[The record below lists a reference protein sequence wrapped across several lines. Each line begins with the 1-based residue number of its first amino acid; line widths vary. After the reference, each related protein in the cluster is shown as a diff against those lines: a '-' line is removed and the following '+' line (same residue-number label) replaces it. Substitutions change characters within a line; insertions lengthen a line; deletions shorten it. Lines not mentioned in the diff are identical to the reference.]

1 MPFFLPKRAI
11 SKYDLPEQQLFIQN
25 EIKFFRELADDMLC
39 FFELFFSFGNLCNR
53 SVRIVRRFIFAG
65 KTKVNKAVR

>member
-1 MPFFLPKRAI
+1 MSVYEYLYVTLTLNGIKEKMPFFLPKRAI

-39 FFELFFSFGNLCNR
+39 SFFGIILFL
-53 SVRIVRRFIFAG
+53 
-65 KTKVNKAVR
+65 

>member
-39 FFELFFSFGNLCNR
+39 SFFGIILFL
-53 SVRIVRRFIFAG
+53 
-65 KTKVNKAVR
+65 